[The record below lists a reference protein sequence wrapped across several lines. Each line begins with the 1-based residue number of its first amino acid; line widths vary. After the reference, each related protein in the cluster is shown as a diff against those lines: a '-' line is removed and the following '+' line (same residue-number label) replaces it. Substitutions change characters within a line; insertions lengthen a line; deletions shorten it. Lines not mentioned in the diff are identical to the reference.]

1 MIPWGARSP
10 LYHYAMTVARVIDGD
25 TLLCDIDLGF
35 NIRARD
41 YVRLF
46 GVNTPEIYGTKA
58 TPDGTLAREYVL
70 LWLTGR
76 YDLTLH
82 SRKYDEREKYG
93 RILGTVYN
101 GNEAESLND
110 ALVREGHVVV

>member
-35 NIRARD
+35 NIRTRD

-58 TPDGTLAREYVL
+58 TPEGTLAREYVM

-76 YDLTLH
+76 
-82 SRKYDEREKYG
+82 KYNEREKYG

-101 GNEAESLND
+101 GIEAESLND
-110 ALVREGHVVV
+110 ALIREGHVA